1 MSWTHISGTLHALPA
16 RRGDEAGTYM
26 WVSAGERREH
36 VEAELFLAAVEPDHL
51 DGAIGVA
58 VGNVEAEG
66 VERTGDLRLQ
76 FGRVGEHRGVVSA
89 SGAGID
95 TDITFALSHHPPAG
109 GFCPLCG
116 SELAVE
122 VVDVITPPDGG
133 VIGRPEAR
141 CTTCGGD

>member
-1 MSWTHISGTLHALPA
+1 VSWTHISGTLHALPA
-16 RRGDEAGTYM
+16 RSGVESGTYL

-58 VGNVEAEG
+58 VGNVQAEG
-66 VERTGDLRLQ
+66 VERTGEMRLQ

-89 SGAGID
+89 SGTGID
-95 TDITFALSHHPPAG
+95 TDITFALSHHPPEG
-109 GFCPLCG
+109 GFCPRCG
-116 SELAVE
+116 SELDVDVVE
-122 VVDVITPPDGG
+122 VITPPDGG

-141 CTTCGGD
+141 CATCGGD

>member
-1 MSWTHISGTLHALPA
+1 VTWTHISGTLHALPA

-26 WVSAGERREH
+26 WVSAGELREH

-58 VGNVEAEG
+58 VGNVEAQG

-76 FGRVGEHRGVVSA
+76 FGRVGERRGVVSA

-109 GFCPLCG
+109 GFCPRCG
-116 SELAVE
+116 SELDVE